1 MVLELPYVNHCADL
15 VYDTQELRRKKK
27 IFEISLIKN
36 CPENK

>member
-27 IFEISLIKN
+27 NLKLA
-36 CPENK
+36 